1 MVRPA
6 LMLAA
11 LILMIRTLS
20 SFEIPALLGVPNGR
34 FVFTSR
40 IYKALQNFPPN
51 YGLAGAYS
59 AGLLAVL
66 ALFSILQGRAT
77 KHSRSYQTITG
88 KAFRPSLVKLGKFR
102 FVAVLGI
109 ALYFIVGCVLPILVL
124 IYASLR
130 GFYSPP
136 SKDAL
141 KHLSLANYRAVFS
154 NHDIVSAIKNS
165 LILAVGCATVIMV
178 LAAVLAWVIYRKKA
192 PGSRLFNGLA
202 MSPIGIPGIVIGVA
216 CLFLYLRVSL
226 PIYGTLWILLIAYTT
241 IFLPYGVTYASSAM
255 YQISTELEESAQV
268 SGGGFVHVFRKVTL
282 PLLMPGLAAGWI
294 FIVLMSVRELGA
306 SLLLYTPGKQ
316 VLSIVIW
323 QSWSNGDLTQVAAL
337 GVVMIGMLLVISAV
351 ARMLGAKVGVRAK

>member
-1 MVRPA
+1 
-6 LMLAA
+6 
-11 LILMIRTLS
+11 
-20 SFEIPALLGVPNGR
+20 
-34 FVFTSR
+34 
-40 IYKALQNFPPN
+40 
-51 YGLAGAYS
+51 
-59 AGLLAVL
+59 
-66 ALFSILQGRAT
+66 
-77 KHSRSYQTITG
+77 
-88 KAFRPSLVKLGKFR
+88 
-102 FVAVLGI
+102 
-109 ALYFIVGCVLPILVL
+109 
-124 IYASLR
+124 
-130 GFYSPP
+130 
-136 SKDAL
+136 
-141 KHLSLANYRAVFS
+141 
-154 NHDIVSAIKNS
+154 
-165 LILAVGCATVIMV
+165 
-178 LAAVLAWVIYRKKA
+178 
-192 PGSRLFNGLA
+192 